1 MSRLGEWQCQCPQ
14 WQWDCTRGS
23 VPGSEVTL
31 MAQRCI
37 FWTCIPWGFPR
48 HQWGSGF
55 SHPEG
60 TWRVPSHLRHQH
72 LPKEPGCAFGE
83 NLWIGCSN
91 SSCLKEWVFF
101 LFCGLSTPNP
111 LACED
116 PREPEAAWNVK
127 SVPTTVYLMFIWCL
141 SAISLQRFDFILA
154 RGDNWLPVSTT
165 DKPSPCGM
173 WGFSFCPQRSHTPSE
188 VSSHV
193 VSQGASTT
201 CTPQIHQPARA
212 EQNSRLINLPA
223 IMRPRSTS
231 LWDKT
236 TSASCCRRGI
246 FFPLFSFPFSFFSFY
261 SLFFSL
267 FELQKW
273 QEGKIWDC
281 PGWSFSTAWLHCS
294 DWETWTTA
302 GTHAGVLG
310 KKLGEK
316 TPPQ

>member
-1 MSRLGEWQCQCPQ
+1 MAVPVPPVTVGLHQGMRA
-14 WQWDCTRGS
+14 WQWG
-23 VPGSEVTL
+23 
-31 MAQRCI
+31 
-37 FWTCIPWGFPR
+37 
-48 HQWGSGF
+48 
-55 SHPEG
+55 HPDG
-60 TWRVPSHLRHQH
+60 TKVHFLSLHPMG
-72 LPKEPGCAFGE
+72 LPQAPVG
-83 NLWIGCSN
+83 LWILPPWRN
-91 SSCLKEWVFF
+91 LKGSFPPEAPAPPQGARLCFWGEPVDWLFQFF
-101 LFCGLSTPNP
+101 LFERVVFFFFVDYPLPILWHVKTPENQRQPGTWSLSPP
-111 LACED
+111 L
-116 PREPEAAWNVK
+116 
-127 SVPTTVYLMFIWCL
+127 FIWCL
-141 SAISLQRFDFILA
+141 SDVYLLSHSRDLILFWPG
-154 RGDNWLPVSTT
+154 GDNWLPVSTT

-246 FFPLFSFPFSFFSFY
+246 FFPLSSLPFSFFSFY